1 MTENRLADETSPYLL
16 QHKDNPVHWMAWGD
30 EAFALAKRENRP
42 ILLSVGYA
50 ACHWCHV
57 MAHESFED
65 AEIAAQMNANF
76 VNIKVDREERPDVD
90 SIYQSALQMMG
101 EQGGWPLTMFLT
113 PDRGPYWG
121 GTYFPSTPRYG
132 RPGFPQILDS
142 VAGAYHNQRG
152 QVDANVGAL
161 TDALAKLGKPAGGG
175 ELSIDRLDDTA
186 SRLLQFVDPVH
197 GGTLGAPKFPQP
209 ALLRFLWHAYKRSGS
224 PLFREPVTLTLDRI
238 CQGGIYDHVGG
249 GFSRYSTDEIWLA
262 PHFEKMLYDNALL
275 IELLSD
281 VWLETGSPL
290 YRDRVQ
296 ETIDWLLREMRAE
309 TGDPADGFAFT
320 SALDADSEGVEGK
333 FYVWSEAEIDSLL
346 GDDAPR
352 FKAAYDVTRHGNW
365 EHATI
370 LNRTNSPA
378 FGDAAGEA
386 ALAANRATLLKA
398 RSRRIRPQRDDK
410 VLADW
415 NGLMIAALV
424 KAAAVFGQPQWLDA
438 GRTAFRFIVTQL
450 PVAGGDGDRLHH
462 GWCAGRASHP
472 AVVDD
477 YANLSRAALVLHEAT
492 GDPVYLDHAR
502 KWVALVD
509 ARYWDAVD
517 HGYFLNADDTTDTIA
532 RPKPIH
538 DNAVPP
544 GNGVMVEVLA
554 RLFFLTGDNAYRV
567 RAEQLVAACTPPQA
581 QAGGERLTLFT
592 GFEFLRTA
600 AQIVIVGEPPSARAA
615 VGSLTRRTVKAGLG
629 CRLLIHVNGDD
640 ELPADHPA
648 HGKTAIDGRPTAY
661 VCVGQTCGLPIT
673 DAEALEKFLAAL

>member
-1 MTENRLADETSPYLL
+1 MTKNRLADETSPYLL

-30 EAFALAKRENRP
+30 EAFELAKRENRP

-65 AEIAAQMNANF
+65 QEIADQMNANF

-142 VAGAYHNQRG
+142 VANAYHQQRD
-152 QVDANVGAL
+152 QVDANVSAM
-161 TDALAKLGKPAGGG
+161 TDALANLGKPNGGG
-175 ELSIDRLDDTA
+175 SLTIKRLDDTA
-186 SRLLQFVDPVH
+186 GRLLQYIDPVH
-197 GGTLGAPKFPQP
+197 GGTIGAPKFPQP
-209 ALLRFLWHAYKRSGS
+209 ALFRFLWHAFKRSGA
-224 PLFREPVTLTLDRI
+224 PQFRDPVVRTLDHI
-238 CQGGIYDHVGG
+238 CQGGIYDHLGG
-249 GFSRYSTDEIWLA
+249 GFSRYSTDEVWLA

-275 IELLSD
+275 IELIAD
-281 VWLETGSPL
+281 VWLETGSTL
-290 YRDRVQ
+290 YRQRV
-296 ETIDWLLREMRAE
+296 EESIDWLLREMRAE
-309 TGDPADGFAFT
+309 TANANDGFAFT

-333 FYVWSEAEIDSLL
+333 FYVWSEEEIDSLL
-346 GDDAPR
+346 GKEAGR
-352 FKAAYDVTRHGNW
+352 FKTAYNVTRYGNW

-370 LNRTNSPA
+370 LNRTINPE
-378 FGDAAGEA
+378 FGDAAAEA
-386 ALAANRATLLKA
+386 ALAANRATLLEA
-398 RSRRIRPQRDDK
+398 RTGRIRPQRDDK

-415 NGLMIAALV
+415 NGLMISALV
-424 KAAAVFGQPQWLDA
+424 KAAAVFDRPEWLEVA
-438 GRTAFRFIVTQL
+438 RTAFRFIVTQL
-450 PVAGGDGDRLHH
+450 AVAGSDNGRLHH

-492 GDPVYLDHAR
+492 DDPAYLAQAR
-502 KWVALVD
+502 EWVTLID
-509 ARYWDAVD
+509 THYWDTED

-554 RLFFLTGDNAYRV
+554 RLFFITGDDAYRV
-567 RAEQLVAACTPPQA
+567 RAEQLITACTPPEEQG
-581 QAGGERLTLFT
+581 GGEQLTLFT
-592 GFEFLRTA
+592 GFEFLQTA
-600 AQIVIVGEPPSARAA
+600 AQIVIVGEPLTERSK
-615 VGSLTRRTVKAGLG
+615 VGSLTRRAIEAGLG
-629 CRLLIHVNGDD
+629 CRLLLHVNGDD
-640 ELPADHPA
+640 GLPTDHPA
-648 HGKTAIDGRPTAY
+648 HGKAALNGLPTAY
-661 VCVGQTCGLPIT
+661 VCVGQTCGLPVT
-673 DAEALEKFLAAL
+673 DADALAKSLVAM